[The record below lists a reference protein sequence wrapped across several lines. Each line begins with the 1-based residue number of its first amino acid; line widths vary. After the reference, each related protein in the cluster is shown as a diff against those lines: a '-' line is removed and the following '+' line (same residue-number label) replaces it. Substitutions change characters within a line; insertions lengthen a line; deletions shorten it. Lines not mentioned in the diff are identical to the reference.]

1 VNEIVPLG
9 VAAIGALG
17 SVVAAWVARQAV
29 RNTRPLSNGF
39 AGDITGRLTRI
50 EDLIV
55 NHINDH
61 AQSNI
66 KRKP

>member
-1 VNEIVPLG
+1 MSDIIPLG

-39 AGDITGRLTRI
+39 AGDITSRLSRI

-61 AQSNI
+61 AKSHI
-66 KRKP
+66 KR